1 MRLFNKN
8 ILLALALLAV
18 AQGCE
23 KEPAGPK
30 DTGVPIMLSAT
41 ETGTKAL
48 LDNGTFNK
56 RGNRIKVYDFVTD
69 GNKTTKHIDS
79 YAGPDVVSNSP
90 LHVQGYTWPFTDE
103 IDGTEAD
110 VKQWIPGTHK
120 FFGWLAKDANFDDPQ
135 TENEDESMTAE
146 AFFDLNEN
154 SFNETSK
161 VLTIPAKAMTAGTTQ
176 FDFLYSNVV
185 TLEPQNTPVNLEF
198 SHLFTAF
205 KITAINNSTN
215 KIYLK
220 SINVSNL
227 KNNKSAIINYSSS
240 NSSNSLP
247 EVTYTDEGA
256 VNGGFTYN
264 IANDVELASD
274 VATTISDYHLMW
286 PQTDT
291 DLDGVKVT
299 VIYDY
304 IENEKLTQNAKKEVY
319 LSDLSSWDAGVKNSL
334 NIIFKD
340 KQLEVVVTPWNWE
353 SQEIDFTE
361 VVTVSQTMKG
371 KWVNTSSVNYDTGE
385 VILKQKTDQVA
396 TVTFQ
401 IDTPVGATWTASLI
415 MIEGATDAV
424 QFYVDENGKS
434 YKYGKVGEPG
444 VVKLRV
450 SKDTPIENR
459 NSYFLRIT
467 VQTVDGNTI
476 IVDEGLTE
484 LHKTSDNKHAEF
496 KIIQNLIN

>member
-1 MRLFNKN
+1 MS
-8 ILLALALLAV
+8 
-18 AQGCE
+18 
-23 KEPAGPK
+23 
-30 DTGVPIMLSAT
+30 T
-41 ETGTKAL
+41 
-48 LDNGTFNK
+48 
-56 RGNRIKVYDFVTD
+56 
-69 GNKTTKHIDS
+69 
-79 YAGPDVVSNSP
+79 SP
-90 LHVQGYTWPFTDE
+90 LHIAGTTWPFTDQL
-103 IDGTEAD
+103 DQFYPEAK
-110 VKQWIPGTHK
+110 VYQWVPGTHK
-120 FFGWLAKDANFDDPQ
+120 FFGWLAKDANM
-135 TENEDESMTAE
+135 TEKNTPKS
-146 AFFDLNEN
+146 FFGNDF
-154 SFNETSK
+154 SFNESNKT
-161 VLTIPAKAMTAGTTQ
+161 LTIPAKEMTPSTPQ
-176 FDFLYSNVV
+176 FDFIYSNIV
-185 TLEPQNTPVNLEF
+185 TTEPKQEPVNLEF

-215 KIYLK
+215 VIKLK
-220 SINVSNL
+220 TITVSNL
-227 KNNKSAIINYSSS
+227 KNNKSAIVNYGSSS
-240 NSSNSLP
+240 NSMP
-247 EVTYTDEGA
+247 VVTYADEGA

-291 DLDGVKVT
+291 DLDEVIVT

-304 IENEKLTQNAKKEVY
+304 IENDKLTEGAKKEVY

-340 KQLEVVVTPWNWE
+340 KQLEVVVTPWTWE
-353 SQEIDFTE
+353 TQEIDFTE

>member
-41 ETGTKAL
+41 ESGTKAL
-48 LDNGTFNK
+48 LENGTFNADGV
-56 RGNRIKVYDFVTD
+56 RLQIYDFVGSSLKPYIND
-69 GNKTTKHIDS
+69 LI
-79 YAGPDVVSNSP
+79 GPDV
-90 LHVQGYTWPFTDE
+90 QGSALAESTAGVWPFAN
-103 IDGTEAD
+103 GPH
-110 VKQWIPGTHK
+110 QWTPGVHK
-120 FFGWLAKDANFDDPQ
+120 FFGWLAVDANMTNSNVEVDYDTPEEFFGTDFNFD
-135 TENEDESMTAE
+135 AE
-146 AFFDLNEN
+146 
-154 SFNETSK
+154 TK
-161 VLTIPAKAMTAGTTQ
+161 ILTIPTKAMTAETPQ
-176 FDFLYSNVV
+176 FDFLYSNIIS
-185 TLEPQNTPVNLEF
+185 TEPQPDPVNLEF

-215 KIYLK
+215 DIKLK
-220 SINVSNL
+220 TITVSNL
-227 KNNKSAIINYSSS
+227 KNNKSAIVNYGSSS
-240 NSSNSLP
+240 NSMP
-247 EVTYTDEGA
+247 VVTYADEGA

-264 IANDVELASD
+264 IANDEELASD

-286 PQTDT
+286 PQTDK

-304 IENEKLTQNAKKEVY
+304 IENEELTRGATKEVY

-371 KWVNTSSVNYDTGE
+371 RWENYSYVNYDTGE
-385 VILKQKTDQVA
+385 VILKQSTDEVA
-396 TVTFQ
+396 TVKFQ

-444 VVKLRV
+444 EVKLRV